1 MAEDVE
7 GEALSMLVLNK
18 HRAGLKVILIISS
31 GPDIYCPEVLI
42 SATGQS
48 VPLHGSKLFSIF
60 FFLFESKS
68 TLICSTS
75 SLLHTIELCL
85 MVIMVKLIH
94 VNSSTNCHW
103 SIIGMCCQSSWIW

>member
-18 HRAGLKVILIISS
+18 HRAGLKVILIISFR
-31 GPDIYCPEVLI
+31 PDIYCPEVLI

-68 TLICSTS
+68 TLIG
-75 SLLHTIELCL
+75 LCL

>member
-1 MAEDVE
+1 VAEDVE

-48 VPLHGSKLFSIF
+48 VPLHGSKLFSLSSF
-60 FFLFESKS
+60 FFLNQRAPSFVA
-68 TLICSTS
+68 
-75 SLLHTIELCL
+75 LLPFCTPLNY
-85 MVIMVKLIH
+85 V
-94 VNSSTNCHW
+94 
-103 SIIGMCCQSSWIW
+103 